1 MQESMRLAFADRA
14 VWMGDTDVVRDLPID
29 GLIYDDYLESRADS
43 CPWGDP
49 SDQFYCIATG
59 ARLVE
64 VRAGD
69 PRRFEGDAIA
79 TPRPRRARV
88 SLEQEEGVHTT
99 HITIVDNQGNIV
111 SYTTT
116 IESPWG
122 TGLMVS
128 GFGFMLNNEMT
139 DFNLVAQRRGESAD
153 ADFDPGANDVAP
165 LKRPRSSMA
174 PTIVFARGEKG
185 EHPVAAFGTPGG
197 SNIINTMLNFTIDL
211 IDHRLPVRE
220 AVEWPR
226 ISVTKAADNA
236 TTSVEEGFDAGV
248 LDRLRAIGY
257 RFSREPVYIG
267 AVQAVVIDPR
277 TGMVYGDADPR
288 RDGVVI
294 GLPRRPAG
302 GTP

>member
-1 MQESMRLAFADRA
+1 
-14 VWMGDTDVVRDLPID
+14 
-29 GLIYDDYLESRADS
+29 
-43 CPWGDP
+43 
-49 SDQFYCIATG
+49 
-59 ARLVE
+59 
-64 VRAGD
+64 
-69 PRRFEGDAIA
+69 
-79 TPRPRRARV
+79 
-88 SLEQEEGVHTT
+88 
-99 HITIVDNQGNIV
+99 
-111 SYTTT
+111 
-116 IESPWG
+116 
-122 TGLMVS
+122 MVS